1 MIDAI
6 GGPIEEGR
14 VKVYAV
20 DSFDSGSWYREGLSL
35 EERAQQH
42 GRYEDWIL
50 NQVVPFIQDDSKTA
64 EIMVTGVSFG
74 AYHAANF
81 ALRHAHVFPL
91 AICQS
96 GVYDVSVVAGGAARR
111 RRLLQQPG
119 RLRPPPRRRPPR
131 LAPRPRQPAPDRRP
145 GPVGGHDRRARE
157 HAALRGAAR
166 REGNPARARPLGPRL
181 AARLARVAR
190 PDRASS
196 PPLPV
201 SSRTHLIGLLLGTE
215 EDWPR
220 AFEHLLAQVGPIEHG
235 GDDARADDRADHERA
250 VRPALEAA
258 LLARDR
264 PARLVVHRPARVAEE
279 GLADGRRLP
288 AEQPVHVPGDGE
300 ALRLLRDDAARA
312 ERAGDVADPAQEP
325 AREPALRA
333 DRRALQ
339 PPLRP
344 RGDRG
349 ARSATRST

>member
-1 MIDAI
+1 MIAYGHWGRPLLAFPSQEGPAWQYEERGMIDAI

-20 DSFDSGSWYREGLSL
+20 DSFDSGSWYRDGLSL

-50 NQVVPFIQDDSKTA
+50 NQVVPFVQADSNTA

-96 GVYDVSVVAGGAARR
+96 GVYDVSVVAGGERGDAVYFNNPADYVQH
-111 RRLLQQPG
+111 LGGDHLDW
-119 RLRPPPRRRPPR
+119 LRGQ
-131 LAPRPRQPAPDRRP
+131 RQPAPDRRP

-157 HAALRGAAR
+157 HAPLRRAAR
-166 REGNPARARPLGPRL
+166 REGDPARARPLGPRL

-201 SSRTHLIGLLLGTE
+201 K
-215 EDWPR
+215 
-220 AFEHLLAQVGPIEHG
+220 
-235 GDDARADDRADHERA
+235 
-250 VRPALEAA
+250 PA
-258 LLARDR
+258 
-264 PARLVVHRPARVAEE
+264 
-279 GLADGRRLP
+279 
-288 AEQPVHVPGDGE
+288 
-300 ALRLLRDDAARA
+300 
-312 ERAGDVADPAQEP
+312 
-325 AREPALRA
+325 
-333 DRRALQ
+333 
-339 PPLRP
+339 
-344 RGDRG
+344 
-349 ARSATRST
+349 SI